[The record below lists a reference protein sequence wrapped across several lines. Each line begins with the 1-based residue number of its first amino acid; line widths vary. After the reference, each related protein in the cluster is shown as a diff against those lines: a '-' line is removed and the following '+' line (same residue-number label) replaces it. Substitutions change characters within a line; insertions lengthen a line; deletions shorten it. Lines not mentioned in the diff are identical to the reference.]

1 MKFFGLF
8 RSFTKFEWFLWLG
21 SLVTVVCA
29 YAFSSDGEILSL
41 VASLV
46 GVTALIFVAK
56 GKVLG
61 QVLCVVFSV
70 FYGIVS
76 FFSRYYGE
84 MITYLGMSAPI
95 AVVSIVTWLKNPSRE
110 NSGEVKVNT
119 LHGKEY
125 FGLAIAGLAVTA
137 AFYFLLKA
145 FDTDRLAVSTL
156 SVLTSFLAAYLTMRR
171 IEYYAL
177 AYAANDVVLIVLW
190 VLASLRVPGR
200 LPMVSCFLAF
210 LANDIYGFVNW
221 LKMKKRQ
228 QSGSRFSLPEE
239 GKAPQTA
246 QGQ

>member
-1 MKFFGLF
+1 MKFSGLF

-29 YAFSSDGEILSL
+29 YAFSSDGELLSL

-70 FYGIVS
+70 FYGVVS

-110 NSGEVKVNT
+110 NSGEVKVNA

-125 FGLAIAGLAVTA
+125 FGLTIAGLAVTA

-171 IEYYAL
+171 SEYYAL

-200 LPMVSCFLAF
+200 LPMVACFLAF

-228 QSGSRFSLPEE
+228 QAGSRFSLSEE